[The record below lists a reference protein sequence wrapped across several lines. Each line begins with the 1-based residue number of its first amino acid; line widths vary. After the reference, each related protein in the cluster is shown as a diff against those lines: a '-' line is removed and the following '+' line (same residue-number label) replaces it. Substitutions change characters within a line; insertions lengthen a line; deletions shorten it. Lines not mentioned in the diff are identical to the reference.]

1 MENWNDLKLVLAIAR
16 AGRLAGGAQSLG
28 IDHSTGFRRLN
39 AMEERLGVKL
49 FERRPGGEYALTAD
63 GQRFAATAELVETE
77 MMSLDRDVLGRDAR
91 PTGTIRV
98 TAPEA
103 LAYAVL
109 PSLLRAFRSA
119 YPGIV
124 VEVIAEDRVLSL
136 SRREADVALRDS
148 PQGPDLFGRKLV
160 DVRWA
165 LYAAASIM
173 EEEPK
178 PKRVEDL
185 ARHEMIGWGMGSNSM
200 AATWLER
207 QVPEAAFVYRSA
219 NILSQLAAA
228 RAGIGIALLPC
239 YLGDPQPDLRRVFRT
254 PVQELTRE
262 LWIVTHADL
271 KKTARIRAFFDS
283 VGQALA
289 AQHKLFSGG

>member
-16 AGRLAGGAQSLG
+16 AGRLAGGVASLG

-39 AMEERLGVKL
+39 AMEEQLGVKL
-49 FERRPGGEYALTAD
+49 FERRPGGEYALTPD
-63 GQRFAATAELVETE
+63 GQKFAATAELVETE

-91 PTGTIRV
+91 PTGIIRV

-109 PSLLRAFRSA
+109 PEPLRSFRSQ

-124 VEVIAEDRVLSL
+124 VELIAEDRVLSL
-136 SRREADVALRDS
+136 SRREADIALRDS

-165 LYAAASIM
+165 LYASLGRM
-173 EEEPK
+173 EAEP
-178 PKRVEDL
+178 RLRRLQDL
-185 ARHEMIGWGMGSNSM
+185 AGREVIGWGMGSHSM
-200 AATWLER
+200 AASWLEH
-207 QVPEAAFVYRSA
+207 QAPEAAFVYRSA

-228 RAGIGIALLPC
+228 RAGLGIALLPC
-239 YLGDPQPDLRRVFRT
+239 YLGDPQPDLRRVFRA

-283 VGQALA
+283 VGQAIA
-289 AQHKLFSGG
+289 AQHKLFKGA